1 MKSFLNKLGITQ
13 VGYFTEDDNYV
24 IDLENSDEFNNVY
37 GKLDK
42 SNLVEENEDASVVN
56 LDVTNIIYFCD
67 NFAINLIADFT
78 QDEYKI
84 VVTEVEGEED

>member
-13 VGYFTEDDNYV
+13 AGYFTEDDNYV
-24 IDLENSDEFNNVY
+24 IDLEDSDEFNNIY

-42 SNLVEENEDASVVN
+42 SDLVEENEDASVVN

-67 NFAINLIADFT
+67 NFVINLIADFT
-78 QDEYKI
+78 QNEYKI
-84 VVTEVEGEED
+84 VVIEVEGEED